1 MAKILIVEDQKTM
14 RELIKM
20 TLEAEGHQVTMAGD
34 GVEAMEV
41 VRGATFDLVISDVNM
56 PNMGGIS
63 FVSKLKRLDDYKF
76 TPVLMLTTETS
87 QYKKDKAR
95 SSGASGW
102 LTKPFTPPRLITA
115 VNKLTRS

>member
-87 QYKKDKAR
+87 QYKKIKLDHPVPVAGLQSPLR
-95 SSGASGW
+95 RLGSS
-102 LTKPFTPPRLITA
+102 LRLI
-115 VNKLTRS
+115 N